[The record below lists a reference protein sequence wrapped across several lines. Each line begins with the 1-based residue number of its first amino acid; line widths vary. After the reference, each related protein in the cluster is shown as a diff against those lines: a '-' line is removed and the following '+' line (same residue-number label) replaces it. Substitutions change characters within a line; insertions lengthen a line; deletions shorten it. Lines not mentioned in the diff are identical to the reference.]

1 VAAHRSHA
9 RASTARSTPSWPT
22 KFPTYFVRHPAK
34 VAWLVHQHR
43 AAYELCGTPFSDFEH
58 TERDVGLRKRLL
70 ELDTEML
77 RECRG
82 LFSIARTV
90 SARLQKYNQL
100 TATPLYH
107 PPRLAA
113 SIRSGP
119 YGDYLLTVS
128 RLEKVKRIDLAI
140 EAMARVRGSTKLVVA
155 GDGSERAALAA
166 RVEAR
171 GLGDRV
177 RLAGRVGDAELIELL
192 AGARAL
198 LFTPFEEDYGYVT
211 LEAFLARKP
220 VVTTTDSGGPLEF
233 VEDGVNGLVAAPT
246 PDAVADAVVR
256 LASDAAAAARLG
268 DAGYARARLITWDGV
283 VEQLL
288 TAARTGAPLSAD
300 ASDVLVVVPTYNE
313 RENLAA
319 ARPAPARHRRPAGA
333 DRGRRI
339 ARRHRHAGRR
349 ARDGE
354 RRTPHR
360 DAPHRPTRA
369 GALLRGRDAGGHA
382 HRRALRVSDGCRP
395 VA

>member
-1 VAAHRSHA
+1 VLESQTPFVHGGAEILARELLTALRGHGYAAELVSIPFRDSPRDELLAHAAAWRLIDVTRALDRPIDAVVA
-9 RASTARSTPSWPT
+9 T

-70 ELDTEML
+70 EQDTAML

-100 TATPLYH
+100 SATPLYH

-113 SIRSGP
+113 SIRSGA
-119 YGDYLLTVS
+119 YGDYFVLVS

-140 EAMARVRGSTKLVVA
+140 EAMSHAGGNARLVIA

-166 RVEAR
+166 RIEAL
-171 GLGDRV
+171 GLGHRV
-177 RLAGRVGDAELIELL
+177 RLAGRVEDAELIELL

-220 VVTTTDSGGPLEF
+220 VITTIDAGGPLEF
-233 VEDGVNGLVAAPT
+233 VEDGVNGIVVAPT
-246 PDAVADAVVR
+246 PAAVGDAVAR
-256 LASDAAAAARLG
+256 LAADTGAAARLG
-268 DAGYARARLITWDGV
+268 EAGHARARVISWDGV
-283 VEQLL
+283 VEQLM
-288 TAARTGAPLSAD
+288 
-300 ASDVLVVVPTYNE
+300 
-313 RENLAA
+313 AA
-319 ARPAPARHRRPAGA
+319 ARGGAAPASR
-333 DRGRRI
+333 
-339 ARRHRHAGRR
+339 
-349 ARDGE
+349 
-354 RRTPHR
+354 
-360 DAPHRPTRA
+360 
-369 GALLRGRDAGGHA
+369 
-382 HRRALRVSDGCRP
+382 
-395 VA
+395 

>member
-1 VAAHRSHA
+1 VSRVLVLESQTPFVHGGAEILSRELLGALRGHGYEAELVSIPFRDAPREELVAHAAAWRLIDLTRALDRSIDA
-9 RASTARSTPSWPT
+9 VVAT

-70 ELDTEML
+70 ELDTGML

-119 YGDYLLTVS
+119 FGDYLLTVS

-140 EAMARVRGSTKLVVA
+140 EAMARVPGNTKLVVA

-166 RVEAR
+166 RVEAL

-177 RLAGRVGDAELIELL
+177 RLAGRVDDAELIELL

-198 LFTPFEEDYGYVT
+198 LFTPFE
-211 LEAFLARKP
+211 
-220 VVTTTDSGGPLEF
+220 VV
-233 VEDGVNGLVAAPT
+233 
-246 PDAVADAVVR
+246 
-256 LASDAAAAARLG
+256 
-268 DAGYARARLITWDGV
+268 
-283 VEQLL
+283 
-288 TAARTGAPLSAD
+288 
-300 ASDVLVVVPTYNE
+300 
-313 RENLAA
+313 
-319 ARPAPARHRRPAGA
+319 
-333 DRGRRI
+333 
-339 ARRHRHAGRR
+339 
-349 ARDGE
+349 
-354 RRTPHR
+354 
-360 DAPHRPTRA
+360 
-369 GALLRGRDAGGHA
+369 
-382 HRRALRVSDGCRP
+382 
-395 VA
+395 

>member
-1 VAAHRSHA
+1 VLESQTPFVHGGAEILARELLGALRGRGYEAELVSIPFRDSPRDELLAHAAAWRLIDLTRALDRPIDAVVA
-9 RASTARSTPSWPT
+9 T

-70 ELDTEML
+70 ELDTAML

-100 TATPLYH
+100 AATPLYH
-107 PPRLAA
+107 PPRLAS
-113 SIRSGP
+113 SIRPGP

-140 EAMARVRGSTKLVVA
+140 EAMARVRGGPRLVIA

-166 RVEAR
+166 RIDAL

-177 RLAGRVGDAELIELL
+177 RLAGRVDDADLIDLL

-220 VVTTTDSGGPLEF
+220 VITTSDAGGPLEF
-233 VEDGVNGLVAAPT
+233 VEHDVNGLVAAPE
-246 PDAVADAVVR
+246 PGALADAIAR
-256 LASDAAAAARLG
+256 IAGDAAAAARLG
-268 DAGYARARLITWDGV
+268 DAGYARARLISWDGV
-283 VEQLL
+283 VEQLM
-288 TAARTGAPLSAD
+288 TAAREGAPS
-300 ASDVLVVVPTYNE
+300 V
-313 RENLAA
+313 
-319 ARPAPARHRRPAGA
+319 G
-333 DRGRRI
+333 
-339 ARRHRHAGRR
+339 
-349 ARDGE
+349 
-354 RRTPHR
+354 
-360 DAPHRPTRA
+360 
-369 GALLRGRDAGGHA
+369 
-382 HRRALRVSDGCRP
+382 
-395 VA
+395 